1 MACSTESLSQRA
13 IAAMSARRQ
22 NPPDGNTGG
31 ISRHHVERKAEN
43 LQTATPE
50 ASKQAAPLPQNTPPC
65 GRASRAKKTTDRMT
79 DFLEKWFLDWLTLT
93 VPNPQTGKGTRS
105 SGDAGEHMV
114 AEAEKRLAIWSVTQS
129 LWTIR
134 VGNGSDGFKAGAHM
148 GLTPHDKD
156 RVATIRTGHASNMP
170 SLELPGADG
179 ACARLAPSALKML
192 GPVMVAR
199 ADVSFD
205 WSQKGLWDDL
215 FAYAKANAGKGA
227 GAGMGEP
234 MVTSSETGRTFKW
247 GNRKGGGVS
256 VKVYQKDLERV
267 AKGKLDAA
275 QADPDLVR
283 VEFTFRPE
291 TKKKAAFAKL
301 SPAQML
307 CTSRWVRRMVETLG
321 RMIDY
326 TDKGDMM
333 AEQKVRDMPDATTIK
348 ERAEHVIRQA
358 ARTTVMAAAAE
369 MVARDFGGDWSAAE
383 IDAGALHEAATDMIA
398 RELARLGTA
407 HDFVARHGLD
417 EVRTHEE
424 RAAGMVWELRAYL
437 ERQSQETAESQMRLA
452 DALAEVQVGSG
463 VGSSSSTVVRFSGSG
478 LDGAASSDLGGRA
491 NSARVMSDTGRVA

>member
-1 MACSTESLSQRA
+1 MSENFETLSQRA
-13 IAAMSARRQ
+13 VAAMSARL
-22 NPPDGNTGG
+22 PYTPDGNTGC
-31 ISRHHVERKAEN
+31 ISGHTSDSIGNEGW
-43 LQTATPE
+43 TAKPE
-50 ASKQAAPLPQNTPPC
+50 TLKSAPDVPQNTPPSR
-65 GRASRAKKTTDRMT
+65 RASRAKKTTDRMS
-79 DFLEKWFLDWLTLT
+79 DFLQKWFLDWLTVT
-93 VPNPQTGKGTRS
+93 IPNPLTGKGVRS
-105 SGDAGEHMV
+105 PGDDGVRMV
-114 AEAEKRLAIWSVTQS
+114 ADAEMRFAIWSVTQR

-148 GLTPHDKD
+148 GLTPHDKE
-156 RVATIRTGHASNMP
+156 RVATIRSGHTSNMP
-170 SLELPGADG
+170 SLEIPGGGG
-179 ACARLAPSALKML
+179 ACARLAPSALRLL

-215 FAYAKANAGKGA
+215 LAYAKANAGKGA

-234 MVTSSETGRTFKW
+234 TVTSSETGRTFKW

-256 VKVYQKDLERV
+256 VKVYEKDLERV
-267 AKGKLDAA
+267 ANRKLDAA

-326 TDKGDMM
+326 TDKEDVM
-333 AEQKVRDMPDATTIK
+333 AEQKVRDMPDATTIR
-348 ERAEHVIRQA
+348 ERAEYVIRQA
-358 ARTTVMAAAAE
+358 ARTTIMAAAAE

-398 RELARLGTA
+398 QELARLGTA

-424 RAAGMVWELRAYL
+424 RAAGMVWELHAYL
-437 ERQSQETAESQMRLA
+437 ERQSQETAESQVRLA
-452 DALAEVQVGSG
+452 DALADAQAGSG
-463 VGSSSSTVVRFSGSG
+463 VESSSSNVVRFFGSG
-478 LDGAASSDLGGRA
+478 LDGAAAGSLAGRA
-491 NSARVMSDTGRVA
+491 NSEAVRSDTGRVA